1 MSKIEVIVLNEED
14 AKIAEAYG
22 ADRLE
27 LVSAISEGGLTPSY
41 GTIKRVTNSVDIP
54 VMVMIRPHSFS
65 FVYRKEEWEVIKED
79 IKVVRELG
87 AAGIVFGAL
96 TEEKSVDFELL
107 SMVVEEARGL
117 SITFHRAIDES
128 NPIKQYHALCRSPQK
143 IDRVLTSGG
152 KPTVSEGLDMLHN
165 LVKDSMNGTEKPVI
179 LPGSG
184 LTINNIELIHQRLQ
198 AEEYHFGSGL
208 RKERDFRQSIDG
220 ELLQKIKSIV
230 SIK

>member
-14 AKIAEAYG
+14 AKMAEAYG

-41 GTIKRVTNSVDIP
+41 GTIKRVTNSVKIP

-65 FVYRKEEWEVIKED
+65 FVYRKEEWKVIRED
-79 IKVVRELG
+79 IKVARELG

-117 SITFHRAIDES
+117 SVTFHRAIDET
-128 NPIKQYHALCRSPQK
+128 NPLKHYHELCRSPYS

-152 KPTVSEGLDMLHN
+152 KPTVIEGVDILHH
-165 LVKDSMNGTEKPVI
+165 LVQESLNGTEKPGI

-184 LTINNIELIHQRLQ
+184 LTINNIEMIHQRLQ
-198 AEEYHFGSGL
+198 AGEYHFGSGL
-208 RKERDFRQSIDG
+208 RKERDFRNAIDG
-220 ELLQKIKSIV
+220 EVLQKVKTIV
-230 SIK
+230 SKR